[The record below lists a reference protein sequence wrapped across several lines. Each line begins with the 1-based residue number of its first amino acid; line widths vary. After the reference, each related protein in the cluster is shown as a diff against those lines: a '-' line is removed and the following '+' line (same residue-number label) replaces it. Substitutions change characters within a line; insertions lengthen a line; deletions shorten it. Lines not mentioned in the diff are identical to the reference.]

1 MAVEICREEA
11 KEGIAYAQFKLGVCY
26 ERGRGVEK
34 NEAKAVEWYS
44 KAAAQDHISACGN
57 LGVCYEEGAGV
68 TRDMNKAL
76 LYYEKAANKG
86 DILTYFNLGMNHEDH
101 DVEKAKKWY
110 RKAAAV
116 GYLDAQVEVARLCQ
130 SSGDKESLR
139 ESVMW
144 YTKAA
149 EQGSVESMEELARY
163 YEKPQLNECSDNALK
178 LSMHWY
184 YNALKKNSKFA
195 VKSLSTDASTRQKA
209 IHFLESQRKDSLR
222 TIQCDLNN
230 LEMLHESILEAMQG
244 DFLSILTQL

>member
-1 MAVEICREEA
+1 VKQSYDMAVEICREEA

-144 YTKAA
+144 YTKVDLVCLCFNVQHHLQNTIMSAY
-149 EQGSVESMEELARY
+149 ELQRAIPPPNNPPRIS
-163 YEKPQLNECSDNALK
+163 LNIPLNFTFLIPCALYSRR
-178 LSMHWY
+178 LRSR
-184 YNALKKNSKFA
+184 A
-195 VKSLSTDASTRQKA
+195 VLNQWKS
-209 IHFLESQRKDSLR
+209 
-222 TIQCDLNN
+222 
-230 LEMLHESILEAMQG
+230 
-244 DFLSILTQL
+244 